1 MNTVDS
7 IRQDLRYGIRQ
18 LRMNPWFTLAAVL
31 SLALGIGANTAIFT
45 LFDQIVLRLL
55 PVHNPRELVQLRVEG
70 GRFGSNS
77 GDGLHT
83 FSHPTYLALR
93 ERNTVFSGLTGQ
105 LVQTASLVGEDRSE
119 MIRVGMV
126 AGNFFNVLGVQPH
139 LGRLLTPDDDKARLG
154 DRKSTRLNSSHGSS
168 SYAVVVLK
176 KKKRAMREEY
186 DTQPKLHRFRC
197 TTSTNT
203 I

>member
-18 LRMNPWFTLAAVL
+18 LRLNPWFTLAAVL

-70 GRFGSNS
+70 SRFGSNS

-83 FSHPTYLALR
+83 FSHP
-93 ERNTVFSGLTGQ
+93 
-105 LVQTASLVGEDRSE
+105 
-119 MIRVGMV
+119 M
-126 AGNFFNVLGVQPH
+126 
-139 LGRLLTPDDDKARLG
+139 
-154 DRKSTRLNSSHGSS
+154 
-168 SYAVVVLK
+168 
-176 KKKRAMREEY
+176 
-186 DTQPKLHRFRC
+186 
-197 TTSTNT
+197 
-203 I
+203 